1 MIYKFKGKPITL
13 ISQKRRLPNGFVK
26 RVEIIRHPGAALI
39 VPFLDSR
46 RVIFNRQYR
55 PSIKVYLFELPAGTL
70 DPGESL
76 SACAHRE
83 LLEETGYWAQQLTRL
98 GKIFPVPGYSTEV
111 ITIFKAQ
118 KIQFQGRHLEP
129 DEIIQTHIF
138 TKKQVRNLFRKGKII
153 DAKTI
158 CALAFC
164 GWL

>member
-13 ISQKRRLPNGFVK
+13 ISRKRRLPNGFVK
-26 RVEIIRHPGAALI
+26 HVEMIRHPGAALI
-39 VPFLDSR
+39 VPFLDSH
-46 RVIFNRQYR
+46 RVVFNKQYR
-55 PSIKVYLFELPAGTL
+55 PSVRAYLYELPAGTL
-70 DPGESL
+70 EQGESL
-76 SACAHRE
+76 LACARRE
-83 LLEETGYWAQQLTRL
+83 LMEETGYRAKQWTRL
-98 GKIFPVPGYSTEV
+98 GKIIPVPGYSTEV

-129 DEIIQTHIF
+129 DEIIQARIL
-138 TKKQVRNLFRKGKII
+138 TKKQVKNLFRKGKII